1 MNGLISGRRRRRSSS
16 FRIIGW
22 LAVISMLGLALLGPA
37 ASSVLALTGAV
48 YTSNSDGSI
57 IDANHYDA
65 KADVYLTGGPCNGGS
80 HPPAGGYY
88 FERGQPAGGGDPLST
103 DAISDPKVTL
113 AAKWV
118 ISSSTRT

>member
-37 ASSVLALTGAV
+37 ASSVLALTGTV
-48 YTSNSDGSI
+48 YTSNSGGSI

-65 KADVYLTGGPCNGGS
+65 KADVYLTGGPCNGGPHLRS
-80 HPPAGGYY
+80 GGALLRVGDPAWGGGPPAV
-88 FERGQPAGGGDPLST
+88 RPPA
-103 DAISDPKVTL
+103 
-113 AAKWV
+113 
-118 ISSSTRT
+118 TRQV

>member
-80 HPPAGGYY
+80 PPPPGGYYLSRGPPAGG
-88 FERGQPAGGGDPLST
+88 GGLFLSHT
-103 DAISDPKVTL
+103 IGRRKVTG
-113 AAKWV
+113 A
-118 ISSSTRT
+118 RH